1 MKILL
6 LGAEGQLGGY
16 LRRSLASVGHVRASS
31 RSTTDE
37 SLRCDLTDV
46 DEMSLLLRRERPD
59 LVVNAAAYTAVDAAE
74 DDRDAAQH
82 LNAAL
87 PVAVATVISAWNG
100 ALIHYSTDYVFDGT
114 SRQPYSE
121 TDPTNPLGVYGTSKL
136 SGERELAKTG
146 VDYLILRTAWVYSLR
161 GRNFLNTMLRLGA
174 ERERLTVVDDQHGT
188 PTSAGFLAEATA
200 KIATEWMKD
209 HQSRRKTSGIYHLT
223 AAGETTWH
231 GFAEAIFDEA
241 IGSGRLPSAPELL
254 PTDTAG
260 YPTPARR
267 PAWSVLDTT
276 RIATIFRV
284 TPPDWRD
291 DLHKMMSGGYEAD
304 AAALTVPAPPGT
316 PKASH

>member
-1 MKILL
+1 VKILL

-16 LRRSLASVGHVRASS
+16 LRQSLASVGKVRASS

-37 SLRCDLTDV
+37 LLRCDLTDV
-46 DEMSLLLRRERPD
+46 DQLSGLLRRERPD

-74 DDRDAAQH
+74 NNEDAAQQ

-87 PVAVATVISAWNG
+87 PAFVASIISAWNG

-114 SRQPYSE
+114 SRQSYSE

-136 SGERELAKTG
+136 SGEQELAKMG
-146 VDYLILRTAWVYSLR
+146 VDHLILRTAWVYSLR
-161 GRNFLNTMLRLGA
+161 GHNFLNTMLRLGA
-174 ERERLTVVDDQHGT
+174 GRERLTVVDDQHGT

-200 KIATEWMKD
+200 RIAKEWMKD
-209 HQSRRKTSGIYHLT
+209 HQSRRRKSGIYHLT
-223 AAGETTWH
+223 AAGRTTWH

-241 IGSGRLPSAPELL
+241 VASGRLPSAPEVV
-254 PTDTAG
+254 PIDTAG

-276 RIATIFRV
+276 KIATIFRV

-291 DLHKMMSGGYEAD
+291 DLHKVMSGGYETSVAVVTD
-304 AAALTVPAPPGT
+304 PAPPGK